1 MRIADLHGNWP
12 ARRFGDCTL
21 LRQRNGET
29 ALLRQMLGALR
40 PGDVLIADG
49 YYCTYWLLAMCKA
62 RGVEVV
68 MKNHHKREDQPV
80 DARPICKGQRKV
92 VWPRPQCPDWMSK
105 QEYATIPRSIEIRLV
120 DVQVNE
126 PGFRTDQFT
135 VATTILDHRVFTTE
149 CSPPSVHHR
158 VFTSECS
165 PPSVHLRV
173 FTSECSPPSGSLR
186 PIAVAGW
193 WSWISAR

>member
-1 MRIADLHGNWP
+1 
-12 ARRFGDCTL
+12 
-21 LRQRNGET
+21 
-29 ALLRQMLGALR
+29 MLGALR

-158 VFTSECS
+158 VFTTECS

-173 FTSECSPPSGSLR
+173 FTSECSPPSVHLRVDRFGLSQSLVGGVGYPHDKMFARNGGLASESTGDGSCRIVVMHVGL
-186 PIAVAGW
+186 
-193 WSWISAR
+193 